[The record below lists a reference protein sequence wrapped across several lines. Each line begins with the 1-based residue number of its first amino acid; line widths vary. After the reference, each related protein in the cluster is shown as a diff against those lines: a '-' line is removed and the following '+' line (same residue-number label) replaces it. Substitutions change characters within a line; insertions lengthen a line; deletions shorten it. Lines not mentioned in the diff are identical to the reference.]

1 MVSAQFDPL
10 RDEGEDYVQALRNAG
25 VQVYSRRVEGMIH
38 GFMSMDRWF
47 PEAGE
52 SVAWVGQQ
60 LSELIK

>member
-1 MVSAQFDPL
+1 MITAQFDPL
-10 RDEGEDYVQALRNAG
+10 RDEGEEYALDLRNAG

-47 PEAGE
+47 PEAGD

-60 LSELIK
+60 LSGLIK